1 MLASPQFLRAYL
13 IASLQ
18 IHVNF
23 PPECPFK
30 LFSAN
35 SEGIKAL
42 LALKPDI
49 AIMEPTGVNYSRM
62 KGNTLSPCRG
72 RGQAR
77 GTQRIEELPGTPF
90 KFTR

>member
-1 MLASPQFLRAYL
+1 MSASPQFPPACLKISPRN
-13 IASLQ
+13 
-18 IHVNF
+18 HVNF
-23 PPECPFK
+23 PPECPFM

-62 KGNTLSPCRG
+62 KGYTFSPCRN
-72 RGQAR
+72 RNQAR
-77 GTQRIEELPGTPF
+77 GTQRVEKLPGTPV
-90 KFTR
+90 KFTG